1 MFTLFTWIQTESVQ
15 MYCIVGENP
24 PPPYSPFFP
33 EAFQPTSL
41 WFISS
46 HGPPTNFKG
55 TLCLSACQSVPSD
68 RLSVSLSC
76 LPVIL
81 SYLTVCHQIVLS
93 VSQAVMLSQCLYKVS
108 LFCQLSVCLSV
119 SQSRMIVCE
128 SLVSPNIFFP
138 TVYMVFIFIGPS
150 IASLQVS
157 SLFRF
162 TPSPLFLILLIWKI
176 WKHSNM

>member
-41 WFISS
+41 WSISS

-55 TLCLSACQSVPSD
+55 TLSVCLSVCPVWQAVSQSVLSACHSVLSD
-68 RLSVSLSC
+68 SLS
-76 LPVIL
+76 
-81 SYLTVCHQIVLS
+81 SDGLS
-93 VSQAVMLSQCLYKVS
+93 VSQAVMLSQCLYNVS
-108 LFCQLSVCLSV
+108 FFCQPVCLSV
-119 SQSRMIVCE
+119 RQSVPYDCLWI
-128 SLVSPNIFFP
+128 SFQSYYIFSS
-138 TVYMVFIFIGPS
+138 VYMVFIFICSS

-157 SLFRF
+157 SPFRF
-162 TPSPLFLILLIWKI
+162 TPSPFFLVLLIWKI